1 MSTVISEG
9 ISHDGT
15 TTRIFEPPQ
24 ANLDNQRPRYLTFLG
39 SFITPEVVAQRAWT
53 RGGGYEVAN
62 PCLRYVRNFL
72 RKGRITPLLK
82 DTHDFLPYDYVKKT
96 TEVDPLS
103 AGYFA
108 QQIPKGYIP
117 PNLPPPNGQGGL
129 GLGNM
134 GGYSPYG
141 MMVGKLA
148 LPGEQIGSILNGD
161 DNVCRNL
168 GRKGI
173 VEFTSLLGHEYR
185 PQRILTEQ
193 GTVDVDPTLWEI
205 QRAIFPQF
213 PVVPPTLDEIEQLLA
228 EAPLTL
234 QTEVD
239 VYRES
244 LSQFR
249 GYADIYIQNVHQQM
263 RERAPNGYVRP
274 YTAGDLVL
282 LDQLGMERQDRQGRA
297 PIVQGTSDAEL
308 KDILA
313 QFMQAQLEEKQEL
326 ARMRAEQREP
336 QATAPIVAGQDGY
349 PGYPGQSGYSGYS
362 GEVIAEQMA
371 AAMPIPEEVKM
382 WTCEHCGDEMKAT
395 AQGIHLGRWCPTLH
409 PKVEA
414 EIPTQE

>member
-9 ISHDGT
+9 IPLDST

-39 SFITPEVVAQRAWT
+39 SFVTPEVAAQRAWT
-53 RGGGYEVAN
+53 KGGGYEVAN
-62 PCLRYVRNFL
+62 PCLRYVKNFL

-82 DTHDFLPYDYVKKT
+82 DTHDFMPYDYVKKT

-134 GGYSPYG
+134 GSYSPYG

-173 VEFTSLLGHEYR
+173 VEFTSLLGHEFR
-185 PQRILTEQ
+185 TELVRTEQ
-193 GTVDVDPTLWEI
+193 GTVEVDRTLWDI

-213 PVVPPTLDEIEQLLA
+213 PIVPPKLDEIEQLLDQ
-228 EAPLTL
+228 APLTL
-234 QTEVD
+234 QAEVD

-249 GYADIYIQNVHQQM
+249 GYVDIYIQNVHQQM

-297 PIVQGTSDAEL
+297 PIVQGTSDSEL
-308 KDILA
+308 KEILA
-313 QFMQAQLEEKQEL
+313 QFMKAQLDEKQEL
-326 ARMRAEQREP
+326 ARMRAEQNVKPEP
-336 QATAPIVAGQDGY
+336 QITE
-349 PGYPGQSGYSGYS
+349 ST
-362 GEVIAEQMA
+362 MA
-371 AAMPIPEEVKM
+371 AAPIDAGASGQAGASGTSGASGASGAVFAETEVAEAAEFVCSGCGREAASLAGLKAHERA
-382 WTCEHCGDEMKAT
+382 CEAVNAAMDK
-395 AQGIHLGRWCPTLH
+395 
-409 PKVEA
+409 
-414 EIPTQE
+414 QEG